1 MKRKIVIGFI
11 IFIVLCGIVMLSISI
26 SPTKKLDDITI
37 NPATK
42 PVIMITVDSL
52 MSEPL
57 QKAMKEG
64 KAPAFSFLIKNG
76 TYIEEVISSYP
87 TMSVTIDSTILT
99 GTYADQHKIPGLIW
113 FNKDEN
119 RIVSYGSGFRE
130 IWNSG
135 VKNVGA
141 DSIIHL
147 NKNHLS
153 KDVETVYEVLEKD
166 NLQSA
171 SINGLLY
178 RGNVSHQLTVPK
190 LITLA
195 NLLPK
200 KLEISGPTLISLGVL
215 SHYNPENHFHK
226 FIWNKMGVNDHFT
239 VNELSYLIK
248 HNKLPAFTF
257 AYLPDLDKRVHK
269 HGPDDLKGIENVD
282 QSLQEILN
290 NYSSWD
296 EAIQELTWI
305 ILGDSGQSPVKKKQ
319 DSALID
325 LNELMKDYTNWE
337 KENTDAQLAFAIN
350 ERMAYISINDQ
361 QLEMFD
367 IVDKLKSDE
376 RIGFIAWK
384 DGETNHVVSSQSSE
398 ELIFSKN
405 GSYNDEYK
413 QLWDIE
419 GDITILDLTVTEE
432 GLIQYNSYPD
442 ALARLYGALHSQ
454 EGRIIVVDAKP
465 SYEFI
470 DEHSKDHAGGGAHGS
485 LHKVDSSVPLIIT
498 GIDELPEH
506 NRLIDIKEWILE
518 IVSGS

>member
-11 IFIVLCGIVMLSISI
+11 LFIALCGIVVLSISI
-26 SPTKKLDDITI
+26 SPTKKLENIQI
-37 NPATK
+37 NPAKK
-42 PVIMITVDSL
+42 PVIMMTVDSL
-52 MSEPL
+52 MNEPL
-57 QKAMKEG
+57 QKAIKEG
-64 KAPAFSFLIKNG
+64 KAPAFSFLINNG
-76 TYIEEVISSYP
+76 TFIEEVISSYP

-239 VNELSYLIK
+239 VNELSYLIE

-305 ILGDSGQSPVKKKQ
+305 ILGDSGQSLVKKEQ
-319 DSALID
+319 DFALVN
-325 LNELMKDYTNWE
+325 LNELLKDYSNWD
-337 KENTDAQLAFAIN
+337 KENTDAQLAIATN

-361 QLEMFD
+361 QLELID
-367 IVDKLKSDE
+367 IVNSLKTDE

-384 DGETNHVVSSQSSE
+384 DGETNHVVSPQSSE

-405 GSYNDEYK
+405 GSYIDEYE

-454 EGRIIVVDAKP
+454 EGRIIVVDAEP

-485 LHKVDSSVPLIIT
+485 LHKVDSIVPLIIT
-498 GIDELPEH
+498 GTDELPEH
-506 NRLIDIKEWILE
+506 NRLINIKEWILE
-518 IVSGS
+518 LVSGS